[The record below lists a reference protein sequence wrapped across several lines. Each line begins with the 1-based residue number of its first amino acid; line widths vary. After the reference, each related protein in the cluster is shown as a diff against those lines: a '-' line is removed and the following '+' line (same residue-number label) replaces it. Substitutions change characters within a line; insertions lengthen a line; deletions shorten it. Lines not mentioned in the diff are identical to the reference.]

1 MRHPCPLEG
10 ERHMACMKNITVDI
24 VMKYAHELLEKYG
37 DMAGNIPRVYGA
49 YECKVIDMAKGES

>member
-1 MRHPCPLEG
+1 
-10 ERHMACMKNITVDI
+10 MACMKNITVDI